1 MENPKIASLKSR
13 EVLDSKGRPMVE
25 VEIRAS
31 DGSVGRGACPCGTS
45 VGSHEAVFLRDGDQR
60 FAGRGVRKAVRNV
73 REIIAPALRG
83 TRITDQK
90 KIDGIMLE
98 LDGTPDKSLLGAN
111 AIYSV
116 SIAAA
121 RAASASRSSPLF
133 AYLAGMAPSFLPA
146 LPIPVPNMINGGTYG
161 DRKVDFQEFLLMPV
175 SSSTYSEALR
185 MSVEVFYR
193 LEEVIRLRFGPQ
205 GLELGHSAGYAAPV
219 NDPEEIIETLLAAT
233 EKAGYGGMF
242 KVGLDCAASHF
253 YNKKKRCYSFRG
265 DEIGRDEMIRLIE
278 DLANSYPIF
287 MVEDPLEEDDFEGF
301 AALSKKLKVIVAG
314 DDLFVNNPER
324 LRRGITLKSANGVIL
339 KPNMVGTLTEALDF
353 ASWAIDQ
360 GYFVIP
366 SIRSGGDAEDP
377 IPDIAVAVGAS
388 FIKCGAPRSSERTS
402 CQNRL
407 LRIEEEL
414 GASAKYQSF
423 EKLVS
428 RLKK

>member
-1 MENPKIASLKSR
+1 
-13 EVLDSKGRPMVE
+13 
-25 VEIRAS
+25 
-31 DGSVGRGACPCGTS
+31 
-45 VGSHEAVFLRDGDQR
+45 
-60 FAGRGVRKAVRNV
+60 
-73 REIIAPALRG
+73 
-83 TRITDQK
+83 
-90 KIDGIMLE
+90 
-98 LDGTPDKSLLGAN
+98 
-111 AIYSV
+111 
-116 SIAAA
+116 
-121 RAASASRSSPLF
+121 
-133 AYLAGMAPSFLPA
+133 
-146 LPIPVPNMINGGTYG
+146 
-161 DRKVDFQEFLLMPV
+161 
-175 SSSTYSEALR
+175 
-185 MSVEVFYR
+185 
-193 LEEVIRLRFGPQ
+193 
-205 GLELGHSAGYAAPV
+205 
-219 NDPEEIIETLLAAT
+219 
-233 EKAGYGGMF
+233 MF

-253 YNKKKRCYSFRG
+253 YNKKKKCYSFRD

-314 DDLFVNNPER
+314 DDLFVNNLER
-324 LRRGITLKSANGVIL
+324 LRRGITLKSANGAIL

-428 RLKK
+428 RLTK